1 MRREKGGGMCEKRR
15 VRLLVAVLAISLG
28 FAPVFQAGITL
39 ADVTKK
45 DVAQAKDKVSALEQ
59 EKKKVEQTI
68 KNLESLKSDT
78 AAYVKKLDASLQE
91 LEDEL
96 SNLEVQ
102 IAGKEDEIAATQ
114 EELLAARKK
123 EQEQYEAM
131 KLRIRYMYE
140 RGDVSYL
147 EMLMQAQSMSDF
159 LSRAEYISQI
169 SQYDRQ
175 QLDLYV
181 QVKEDIAE
189 HESALLAEREEL
201 LGFQEQTQAKQTS
214 VETLMNQKTAEIK
227 SYEGQ
232 ITDAEREASEYQ
244 KDIAAQEQAIQEM
257 EAEIKR
263 QEEEARRKAEEEAR
277 RKAEEEARKKAEEE
291 ARKKAEE
298 EAKKK
303 AEQAK
308 KAQETTQAQKTDTS
322 KNTAQSSDSNK
333 TTSAGNSK
341 FIWPCP
347 SSSRITSEFG
357 SRESP
362 TKGASSNH
370 QGIDI
375 GASTGS
381 NIVAAAGGSVV
392 ISTYSYSAGNYV
404 MINHG
409 GGVYT
414 VYMHCSKLLVSV
426 GDTVKQGQV
435 IAKVGSTG
443 YSTGSHLHFGVR
455 VNGSYVNPRKYV
467 SP

>member
-1 MRREKGGGMCEKRR
+1 MRREKSGGMCEKRR

-28 FAPVFQAGITL
+28 LAPVFQAGITL

-147 EMLMQAQSMSDF
+147 EMLMQAESMSDF
-159 LSRAEYISQI
+159 LNRAEYISQI

-189 HESALLAEREEL
+189 HESALLAEHEEL

-227 SYEGQ
+227 SYESQ

-277 RKAEEEARKKAEEE
+277 RKAEEE

-362 TKGASSNH
+362 TEGASSNH

-426 GDTVKQGQV
+426 GDTVKQGEV

-443 YSTGSHLHFGVR
+443 YSTGPHLHFGVR

>member
-1 MRREKGGGMCEKRR
+1 MRREKSGERYRKRH
-15 VRLLVAVLAISLG
+15 VRILTMMLTVSLG
-28 FAPVFQAGITL
+28 CIPMAQAQVSL

-45 DVAQAKDKVSALEQ
+45 DVTQAKDKVSALEQ

-68 KNLESLKSDT
+68 KSLESLKSDT
-78 AAYVKKLDASLQE
+78 AAYVKKLDANLQE

-96 SNLEVQ
+96 SDLEEQ
-102 IAGKEDEIAATQ
+102 IAQKEEEISATQ
-114 EELLAARKK
+114 EELQAAKIR
-123 EQEQYEAM
+123 EEEQYEAM

-147 EMLMQAQSMSDF
+147 EMLMQAESMSDF

-175 QLDLYV
+175 QLDAYV

-189 HESALLAEREEL
+189 HEAILLTEHEEL
-201 LGFQEQTQAKQTS
+201 LGFQEQTQAKQAS
-214 VETLMNQKTAEIK
+214 VETLVSQKTAEIK
-227 SYEGQ
+227 SYESQ
-232 ITDAEREASEYQ
+232 ITDAERQASEYQ

-277 RKAEEEARKKAEEE
+277 KKAEEA
-291 ARKKAEE
+291 ARRKAEE

-303 AEQAK
+303 AQEEAK
-308 KAQETTQAQKTDTS
+308 KKNEQAQKTDTS
-322 KNTAQSSDSNK
+322 KNTASSSSNK
-333 TTSAGNSK
+333 TTSAGNIK

-357 SRESP
+357 GRESP
-362 TKGASSNH
+362 TEGASSNH

-381 NIVAAAGGSVV
+381 SIVAAAGGSVV

-443 YSTGSHLHFGVR
+443 YSTGPHLHFGVR
-455 VNGSYVNPRKYV
+455 INGSYVNPRKYV

>member
-1 MRREKGGGMCEKRR
+1 MRREKSGGMCEKRR

-45 DVAQAKDKVSALEQ
+45 DVAQAKDKASALEQ

-147 EMLMQAQSMSDF
+147 EMLMQAESMSDF
-159 LSRAEYISQI
+159 LNRAEYISQI

-189 HESALLAEREEL
+189 HESALLAEHEEL

-227 SYEGQ
+227 SYESQ

-362 TKGASSNH
+362 TEGASSNH

-426 GDTVKQGQV
+426 GDTVKQGEV

-443 YSTGSHLHFGVR
+443 YSTGPHLHFGVR